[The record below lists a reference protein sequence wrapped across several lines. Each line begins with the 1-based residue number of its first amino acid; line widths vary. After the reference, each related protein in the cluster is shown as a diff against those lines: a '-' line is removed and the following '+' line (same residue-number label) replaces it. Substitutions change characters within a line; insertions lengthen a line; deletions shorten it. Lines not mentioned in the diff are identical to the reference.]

1 MLSCLLVV
9 VEDRMGVMLLVI
21 NGEITNEEVGVA
33 VTNDRIILVALEE
46 TLTVAQLFL
55 KIPLV

>member
-1 MLSCLLVV
+1 
-9 VEDRMGVMLLVI
+9 MGVMLLVI